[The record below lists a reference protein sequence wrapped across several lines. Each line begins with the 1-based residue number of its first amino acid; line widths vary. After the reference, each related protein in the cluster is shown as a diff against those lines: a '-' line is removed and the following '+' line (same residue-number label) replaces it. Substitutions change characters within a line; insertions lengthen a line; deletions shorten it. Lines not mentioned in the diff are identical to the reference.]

1 MPNLDTVAALDWL
14 RALHPD
20 HSPPDWPP
28 PIRAIEEPADHAR
41 ALVDLGEDLDRLASR
56 AEGKLPTVL
65 ADPATVEEL
74 RTLLCQMGAA
84 RLLTL
89 MHFLSETA
97 EPGSSPLPVILSRA
111 ETADALA
118 LRSALTALSRRFTL
132 HRMFS
137 PERLSALRAAIADAN
152 QETLP

>member
-20 HSPPDWPP
+20 HAPPDWPP

-41 ALVDLGEDLDRLASR
+41 VLVEFGEDLDRLASR
-56 AEGKLPTVL
+56 AEGKLPTLL
-65 ADPATVEEL
+65 ADPATMEEL

-89 MHFLSETA
+89 IHFLTENA
-97 EPGSSPLPVILSRA
+97 EPGSTPLPVILSRA
-111 ETADALA
+111 KTAEALA

-137 PERLSALRAAIADAN
+137 PERLSALRAAISDAN
-152 QETLP
+152 KEALQ

>member
-1 MPNLDTVAALDWL
+1 MPDLDTVAALDWL

-20 HSPPDWPP
+20 HAPPDWPP

-41 ALVDLGEDLDRLASR
+41 ELVELGEDLDRLVCR
-56 AEGKLPTVL
+56 AEGKLPALL
-65 ADPATVEEL
+65 ADPATMEEL

-84 RLLTL
+84 RQLTL
-89 MHFLSETA
+89 MHYLSETA

-152 QETLP
+152 KETLP

>member
-1 MPNLDTVAALDWL
+1 MPDLDTVAALDWL

-20 HSPPDWPP
+20 HAPPDWPP

-41 ALVDLGEDLDRLASR
+41 ELVELGEDLDRLASR
-56 AEGKLPTVL
+56 AEGKLPTLL
-65 ADPATVEEL
+65 ADPATMEEL

-89 MHFLSETA
+89 IHFLTENA
-97 EPGSSPLPVILSRA
+97 EPGSTPLPVILSRA
-111 ETADALA
+111 KTAEALA

-137 PERLSALRAAIADAN
+137 PERLSALRAAISDAN
-152 QETLP
+152 KEALQ